1 MLYVVN
7 LALKNAQHRL
17 LRRQHQVDRSS
28 VSTILPGLSAVR
40 KEALKAPFVHELDDR
55 VRFPLSLR
63 QYLISTPQLVITVE
77 VASDYDVKART
88 SSALRGVYRFGQ
100 QTHRYV
106 QRRSIAAFDIHL
118 MRA

>member
-28 VSTILPGLSAVR
+28 VSTILPG
-40 KEALKAPFVHELDDR
+40 LKAPFVHELDDR